1 VKESEEEPMSLND
14 RRFTNVLLVVIAVV
28 LFVGLVLPTE
38 ASRGTSYAKNWGV
51 ASMDSR
57 YPEYSILKVRGGW
70 LVSMVAP
77 PYRQG
82 GAVLT
87 FIPDPEHKNRPIP
100 VD

>member
-38 ASRGTSYAKNWGV
+38 AKVDWESSFYLRPNI
-51 ASMDSR
+51 R
-57 YPEYSILKVRGGW
+57 ILKVRGGW
-70 LVSMVAP
+70 LVAVSMDRSV
-77 PYRQG
+77 
-82 GAVLT
+82 GAT
-87 FIPDPEHKNRPIP
+87 FIPDPEHKNKPIP